1 MQILYSGEVTA
12 FKNGEVGENNGI
24 VIRENSVIG
33 ESECNDVTLIA

>member
-12 FKNGEVGENNGI
+12 FKNGEVGENDI